1 MFKELVLI
9 TLIAASLT
17 QGFGQNE
24 SYELPVYYGQFFN
37 DPQVNTLDY
46 NNESDLK
53 ISFAHRRNSN
63 NFGGINTSLFSSQ
76 FKLKAKKEDSHHTIG
91 VQMIS
96 DKEGFL
102 IRRNRAAITYARH
115 LKMNDKFNIAGGF
128 SAGFY
133 NFSIV
138 SNDVTGGY
146 SSYAFDGS
154 FSLAMYSDKTKIGL
168 NINQF
173 TNSTIR
179 PVDQDIIL
187 MRHLN
192 LFVSHSF
199 KLGEEVNFIP
209 NLISRYSKNNNSVFT
224 GFVGSLGA
232 QFLFKEK
239 FMAGASAEKS
249 NGYYFFGGFEQIALW
264 NSNINLTLSY
274 FVPNG
279 KNLRS
284 NVQLFEVFISS
295 DINFKNNIDRGVT
308 SFD

>member
-9 TLIAASLT
+9 IFIATSLT
-17 QGFGQNE
+17 QGFSQNE
-24 SYELPVYYGQFFN
+24 TYELPVYYGQFFN
-37 DPQVNTLDY
+37 DPQVNTLGF
-46 NNESDLK
+46 NNQSDLK
-53 ISFAHRRNSN
+53 LSLAHRRNSN

-76 FKLKAKKEDSHHTIG
+76 FKLKTKKEDSHHTVGLQI
-91 VQMIS
+91 IS

-102 IRRNRAAITYARH
+102 IRRNRAAITYGRH
-115 LKMNDKFNIAGGF
+115 LKMNDIFNIAGGF

-133 NFSIV
+133 NFSIT

-199 KLGEEVNFIP
+199 KISEEVNFIP
-209 NLISRYSKNNNSVFT
+209 NIGSRYSKNNNSVFT
-224 GFVGSLGA
+224 GFAGSLGA

-249 NGYYFFGGFEQIALW
+249 NGYYFFGGFEQIPLW
-264 NSNINLTLSY
+264 SSSINLTLSY

-279 KNLRS
+279 KNFRS
-284 NVQLFEVFISS
+284 NVQLFEIFISS
-295 DINFKNNIDRGVT
+295 DINIKNNQDRGVT